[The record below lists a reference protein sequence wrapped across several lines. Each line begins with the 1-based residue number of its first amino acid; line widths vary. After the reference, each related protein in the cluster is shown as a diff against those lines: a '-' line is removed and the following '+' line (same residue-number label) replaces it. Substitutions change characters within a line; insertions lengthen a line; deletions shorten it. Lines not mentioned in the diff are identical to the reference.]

1 MVTTNKT
8 SVGLPTNNN
17 NKKNKSSKG
26 LLPLRDEPTVTGRVF
41 YYHSNW
47 LGWVYL
53 IGLLLLL
60 DGSVDGF
67 TTPIGC
73 VCWVGLLLLLDGSV
87 GWVYYYFWL
96 GLLDGLTTNTGWV
109 Y

>member
-8 SVGLPTNNN
+8 SVGLPANNN
-17 NKKNKSSKG
+17 NKKNKLSKG

-60 DGSVDGF
+60 G
-67 TTPIGC
+67 
-73 VCWVGLLLLLDGSV
+73 GSV

-96 GLLDGLTTNTGWV
+96 GLLDGFTTTTGWV
-109 Y
+109 YWMGLMDGLLLLLVGST